1 MASFLAAHVAFH
13 RGLWY
18 PQQQQQQQQQ
28 QQLPDIQQQHMDGQ
42 HAVLMNFGEAHFE
55 EAQMPA
61 AGHLEQLIEQLSLR
75 VAELTILANGR
86 SVWSR

>member
-42 HAVLMNFGEAHFE
+42 HAVLMNFGGEVHFE

-75 VAELTILANGR
+75 VAELTIRANGR
-86 SVWSR
+86 SV